1 MTGLLIAFEGGTP
14 DHRAALMRNVISSIN
29 MDRRILTFT
38 DPRLPHPQSEA
49 MCRGGLLN
57 AFTGDCI
64 AYRTAINPISDFLI
78 RAAEVHHAMP
88 LLLRS
93 LRRGEVVFVG
103 CFLHALRAGVDY
115 RIPNYYTQAVT
126 RQLPHP
132 NIVVI
137 LQDGNDDLYAE
148 KLIRLVSERKARY
161 VVVKTSDFEFSHRDG
176 GTLQPLA
183 AATESVVRSIH
194 TLPAADAYFRAAD
207 AMIARDVG
215 EFECVEP

>member
-103 CFLHALRAGVDY
+103 CFLHAFHFSTL
-115 RIPNYYTQAVT
+115 
-126 RQLPHP
+126 HP
-132 NIVVI
+132 KITGS
-137 LQDGNDDLYAE
+137 DS
-148 KLIRLVSERKARY
+148 KIRTGRSLVPKN
-161 VVVKTSDFEFSHRDG
+161 
-176 GTLQPLA
+176 
-183 AATESVVRSIH
+183 SI
-194 TLPAADAYFRAAD
+194 F
-207 AMIARDVG
+207 
-215 EFECVEP
+215 